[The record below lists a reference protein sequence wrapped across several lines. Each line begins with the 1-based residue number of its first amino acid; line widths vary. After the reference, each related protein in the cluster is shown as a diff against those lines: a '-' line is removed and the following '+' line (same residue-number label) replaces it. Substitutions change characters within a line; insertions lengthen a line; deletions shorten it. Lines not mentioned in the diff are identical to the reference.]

1 MKVRWIVGL
10 FAAALLFAVLAAT
23 TVTANPASPF
33 SSPASGP
40 RLHRCANDYEDQE
53 IVDMQAN
60 GEDGYEPD
68 DCPLLA
74 HTLTGP
80 MGLNF
85 CQPGDE
91 DWARFKARANMLY
104 QIRAEP
110 SWNYP
115 TEPHLELYDD
125 GSLIAQNDHYFAN
138 NAEVWW
144 WNAGAERMVYIRIT
158 EVRGRADCGN
168 SAYTLSLHAFTDNPY
183 PQAATPTATVAPSST
198 PTDTP
203 TATPSVTP
211 TPQG

>member
-10 FAAALLFAVLAAT
+10 VAAALLFAVLAAT

-53 IVDMQAN
+53 IADMQAN

-144 WNAGAERMVYIRIT
+144 WNAGAERMIYIRVT
-158 EVRGRADCGN
+158 EVRGRADCG
-168 SAYTLSLHAFTDNPY
+168 
-183 PQAATPTATVAPSST
+183 
-198 PTDTP
+198 
-203 TATPSVTP
+203 
-211 TPQG
+211 